1 MIIKNGV
8 LARKTNN
15 ILYQNIIYMFFYVLK
30 YKNIYFYIGVY
41 SMTKQLDKI
50 HLLLETMKQYAAVP
64 ITKQADL
71 IKQLTFMMGAIYTNT
86 NNKADRISY
95 YANISSICQTNHIDY
110 VNAVLIP
117 AGNLI
122 AKTTL
127 SDVAQQQAFIDQ
139 WVSDYQ
145 EATSITN
152 QKHH

>member
-1 MIIKNGV
+1 M
-8 LARKTNN
+8 L
-15 ILYQNIIYMFFYVLK
+15 FYVLK

-41 SMTKQLDKI
+41 SMTNQLDKI

-64 ITKQADL
+64 VSKQAEL

-86 NNKADRISY
+86 NNKEDRLSY
-95 YANISSICQTNHIDY
+95 YANISAICQTNHIDY

-127 SDVAQQQAFIDQ
+127 SDITQQQAFIDQ

-145 EATSITN
+145 EATAITN
-152 QKHH
+152 QRQH

>member
-1 MIIKNGV
+1 MGFWQKKQIIF
-8 LARKTNN
+8 LH
-15 ILYQNIIYMFFYVLK
+15 QNIIYMLFYILK
-30 YKNIYFYIGVY
+30 YINIYFYVGVY
-41 SMTKQLDKI
+41 SMTNQLDKI

-64 ITKQADL
+64 VSKQADL
-71 IKQLTFMMGAIYTNT
+71 IKQLTFMMGTIYTNT

-145 EATSITN
+145 EIDNVTN

>member
-1 MIIKNGV
+1 M
-8 LARKTNN
+8 L
-15 ILYQNIIYMFFYVLK
+15 FYVLK
-30 YKNIYFYIGVY
+30 YINIYFYVGVY
-41 SMTKQLDKI
+41 SMTNQLDKI

-64 ITKQADL
+64 VSKQADL

-95 YANISSICQTNHIDY
+95 YSNISSICQTNHIDY

-127 SDVAQQQAFIDQ
+127 SDITQQQAFIDQ

-145 EATSITN
+145 EITAGIK
-152 QKHH
+152 QRQH

>member
-1 MIIKNGV
+1 MGFWQEKQIIFSH
-8 LARKTNN
+8 
-15 ILYQNIIYMFFYVLK
+15 QNIIYMLLYVFK
-30 YKNIYFYIGVY
+30 YKNIYFYIGVH
-41 SMTKQLDKI
+41 SMTNQLDKI

-64 ITKQADL
+64 VTKQSDL
-71 IKQLTFMMGAIYTNT
+71 IKQLTFMMGVIYTNT
-86 NNKADRISY
+86 NNKADRLSY

-122 AKTTL
+122 AKITL

-145 EATSITN
+145 EANHVTN
-152 QKHH
+152 QKQH

>member
-1 MIIKNGV
+1 M
-8 LARKTNN
+8 L
-15 ILYQNIIYMFFYVLK
+15 LYVLK
-30 YKNIYFYIGVY
+30 HINIYFYVGVY

-64 ITKQADL
+64 VSKQADL

-127 SDVAQQQAFIDQ
+127 SNVAQQQAFIDQ

-145 EATSITN
+145 EATAGTN
-152 QKHH
+152 QRQH

>member
-1 MIIKNGV
+1 M
-8 LARKTNN
+8 TN
-15 ILYQNIIYMFFYVLK
+15 
-30 YKNIYFYIGVY
+30 
-41 SMTKQLDKI
+41 QLDKI

-71 IKQLTFMMGAIYTNT
+71 VKQLTFMMGAIYTNT
-86 NNKADRISY
+86 NNKADRLSY

-110 VNAVLIP
+110 VNTVLIP

-127 SDVAQQQAFIDQ
+127 SDVTQQQAFIDQ

-145 EATSITN
+145 EVASITKKK
-152 QKHH
+152 QH

>member
-1 MIIKNGV
+1 M
-8 LARKTNN
+8 L
-15 ILYQNIIYMFFYVLK
+15 FYVLK
-30 YKNIYFYIGVY
+30 YKKIYFYIGVY
-41 SMTKQLDKI
+41 NMTNQLDKI

-86 NNKADRISY
+86 NNKADRLSH
-95 YANISSICQTNHIDY
+95 YANISFICQTNHIDY
-110 VNAVLIP
+110 VNDVLIP

-127 SDVAQQQAFIDQ
+127 SDVTQQQTFIDQ

-145 EATSITN
+145 EINNVTK
-152 QKHH
+152 QKKH

>member
-1 MIIKNGV
+1 MGIWQKKQVIF
-8 LARKTNN
+8 LH
-15 ILYQNIIYMFFYVLK
+15 QNITYMLFYVLK
-30 YKNIYFYIGVY
+30 YKYIYFYIGVY
-41 SMTKQLDKI
+41 SMTNQLDKI

-64 ITKQADL
+64 VSKQADL
-71 IKQLTFMMGAIYTNT
+71 IKQLTFMMGTIYTNT
-86 NNKADRISY
+86 NNKADRLSY
-95 YANISSICQTNHIDY
+95 YANISVICQTNHIDY

-127 SDVAQQQAFIDQ
+127 SDIAQQQAFIDQ

>member
-1 MIIKNGV
+1 M
-8 LARKTNN
+8 L
-15 ILYQNIIYMFFYVLK
+15 FYVLK

-41 SMTKQLDKI
+41 SMTNQLDKI

-86 NNKADRISY
+86 NNKSDRISY

>member
-1 MIIKNGV
+1 M
-8 LARKTNN
+8 TN
-15 ILYQNIIYMFFYVLK
+15 
-30 YKNIYFYIGVY
+30 
-41 SMTKQLDKI
+41 QLDKI

-64 ITKQADL
+64 VSKQADL

-86 NNKADRISY
+86 NNKADRLSY

-127 SDVAQQQAFIDQ
+127 SDVTQQQAFIDQ

-145 EATSITN
+145 EIDNVTN

>member
-1 MIIKNGV
+1 
-8 LARKTNN
+8 
-15 ILYQNIIYMFFYVLK
+15 MFFYILK
-30 YKNIYFYIGVY
+30 YKSIYFYIGVY

-127 SDVAQQQAFIDQ
+127 SDVAQQQAFINK

>member
-1 MIIKNGV
+1 M
-8 LARKTNN
+8 L
-15 ILYQNIIYMFFYVLK
+15 FYVLK
-30 YKNIYFYIGVY
+30 YINIYFYVGVY
-41 SMTKQLDKI
+41 SMTNQLDKI

-64 ITKQADL
+64 VSKQADL

-86 NNKADRISY
+86 NNKTDRISY

-127 SDVAQQQAFIDQ
+127 SDVTQQQAFIDQ

-152 QKHH
+152 QKQH

>member
-1 MIIKNGV
+1 M
-8 LARKTNN
+8 L
-15 ILYQNIIYMFFYVLK
+15 FYVLK

-41 SMTKQLDKI
+41 SMTNQLDKI

-64 ITKQADL
+64 VSKQADL

-86 NNKADRISY
+86 NNKADRLSY

-127 SDVAQQQAFIDQ
+127 SDVEQQQAFIDQ

-145 EATSITN
+145 EASFVTN
-152 QKHH
+152 QKQH

>member
-1 MIIKNGV
+1 M
-8 LARKTNN
+8 TN
-15 ILYQNIIYMFFYVLK
+15 
-30 YKNIYFYIGVY
+30 
-41 SMTKQLDKI
+41 QLDKI
-50 HLLLETMKQYAAVP
+50 HLLLETMKQYSSVP

-86 NNKADRISY
+86 NNKADRLSY
-95 YANISSICQTNHIDY
+95 YANIYSICQTNDIDY

-127 SDVAQQQAFIDQ
+127 SDVTQQQAFINQ

-145 EATSITN
+145 EILTN
-152 QKHH
+152 TNANSKNFLN

>member
-1 MIIKNGV
+1 M
-8 LARKTNN
+8 L
-15 ILYQNIIYMFFYVLK
+15 FYVLK

-41 SMTKQLDKI
+41 SMTNQLDKI

-64 ITKQADL
+64 VSKQADL
-71 IKQLTFMMGAIYTNT
+71 IKQLTFMMGTIYTNT
-86 NNKADRISY
+86 NNKADRLSY

-127 SDVAQQQAFIDQ
+127 SDVTQQQAFIDQ
-139 WVSDYQ
+139 WVSNYKKIDNV
-145 EATSITN
+145 TN
-152 QKHH
+152 QKQH

>member
-1 MIIKNGV
+1 
-8 LARKTNN
+8 
-15 ILYQNIIYMFFYVLK
+15 MFFYVLK

-71 IKQLTFMMGAIYTNT
+71 IKQLTFMMGTIYTNT

-127 SDVAQQQAFIDQ
+127 SDVAQQQAFINQ

>member
-1 MIIKNGV
+1 MGFWQKKQVIF
-8 LARKTNN
+8 LH
-15 ILYQNIIYMFFYVLK
+15 QNITYMLFYVLK
-30 YKNIYFYIGVY
+30 YTNIYFYVGVY
-41 SMTKQLDKI
+41 SMTNQLDKI

-64 ITKQADL
+64 VSKQADL

-122 AKTTL
+122 AKITL

-145 EATSITN
+145 ESTFIAN
-152 QKHH
+152 QRQH

>member
-1 MIIKNGV
+1 M
-8 LARKTNN
+8 TN
-15 ILYQNIIYMFFYVLK
+15 
-30 YKNIYFYIGVY
+30 
-41 SMTKQLDKI
+41 QLDKI
-50 HLLLETMKQYAAVP
+50 HLLLETMKQYAAIP
-64 ITKQADL
+64 ITRQADL

-127 SDVAQQQAFIDQ
+127 SNVVQQQTFIDQ

-145 EATSITN
+145 EANHVTN
-152 QKHH
+152 QKQH

>member
-1 MIIKNGV
+1 M
-8 LARKTNN
+8 L
-15 ILYQNIIYMFFYVLK
+15 FYVLK

-41 SMTKQLDKI
+41 SMTNQLDKI

-86 NNKADRISY
+86 TNKEDRLSY

-110 VNAVLIP
+110 VNAILIP

-122 AKTTL
+122 AKITL
-127 SDVAQQQAFIDQ
+127 SDVTQQQAFIDQ

-145 EATSITN
+145 EVNSITN
-152 QKHH
+152 RKHH

>member
-1 MIIKNGV
+1 M
-8 LARKTNN
+8 L
-15 ILYQNIIYMFFYVLK
+15 FYVLK
-30 YKNIYFYIGVY
+30 YKYIYFYVGVY
-41 SMTKQLDKI
+41 SMTNQLDKI
-50 HLLLETMKQYAAVP
+50 HLLLETMNQYAAVP
-64 ITKQADL
+64 VSKQADL

-86 NNKADRISY
+86 NNKADRLSY

-127 SDVAQQQAFIDQ
+127 SNVTQQQAFIDQ

-145 EATSITN
+145 EVAFITN
-152 QKHH
+152 KKRH

>member
-1 MIIKNGV
+1 MGFWQKKQV
-8 LARKTNN
+8 KFLH
-15 ILYQNIIYMFFYVLK
+15 QNITYMLFYVLK
-30 YKNIYFYIGVY
+30 YINIYFYVGVY
-41 SMTKQLDKI
+41 SMTNQLDKI
-50 HLLLETMKQYAAVP
+50 HLLLETMKQYSAVP
-64 ITKQADL
+64 VSKQANL

-127 SDVAQQQAFIDQ
+127 SNVTQQQAFIDQ

>member
-1 MIIKNGV
+1 
-8 LARKTNN
+8 
-15 ILYQNIIYMFFYVLK
+15 MFFYILK

-41 SMTKQLDKI
+41 SMTNELDKI

-64 ITKQADL
+64 VSKQVDL

-86 NNKADRISY
+86 NNKADRLSY

-145 EATSITN
+145 EVAAVAN
-152 QKHH
+152 QKQH

>member
-1 MIIKNGV
+1 M
-8 LARKTNN
+8 TN
-15 ILYQNIIYMFFYVLK
+15 
-30 YKNIYFYIGVY
+30 
-41 SMTKQLDKI
+41 QLDKI
-50 HLLLETMKQYAAVP
+50 HLLLETMKQYTAVP
-64 ITKQADL
+64 VSKQADL

-86 NNKADRISY
+86 NNKADRLSY
-95 YANISSICQTNHIDY
+95 ICQTNHIDY

-145 EATSITN
+145 EASFVTN
-152 QKHH
+152 QKQH

>member
-1 MIIKNGV
+1 MGFWQEKQIIF
-8 LARKTNN
+8 
-15 ILYQNIIYMFFYVLK
+15 LYQNIIYMLFYVLK

-41 SMTKQLDKI
+41 SMTNQLDKI

-64 ITKQADL
+64 ITKRADL
-71 IKQLTFMMGAIYTNT
+71 IKQLTFMMGTIYTNT
-86 NNKADRISY
+86 NNKADRLSY

-127 SDVAQQQAFIDQ
+127 SDVTQQQAFIDQ

-145 EATSITN
+145 EVASITKKK
-152 QKHH
+152 QH

>member
-1 MIIKNGV
+1 MGFWQEKQIIFSH
-8 LARKTNN
+8 
-15 ILYQNIIYMFFYVLK
+15 QNIIYMLLYVFK
-30 YKNIYFYIGVY
+30 YKNIYFYIGVH
-41 SMTKQLDKI
+41 SMTNQLDKI

-64 ITKQADL
+64 VTKQSDL
-71 IKQLTFMMGAIYTNT
+71 IKQLTFMMGAI
-86 NNKADRISY
+86 

-122 AKTTL
+122 AKITL

-145 EATSITN
+145 EANHVTN
-152 QKHH
+152 QKQH

>member
-1 MIIKNGV
+1 MGFWQKKQVIF
-8 LARKTNN
+8 LH
-15 ILYQNIIYMFFYVLK
+15 QNIIYMLFYVLK
-30 YKNIYFYIGVY
+30 YINIYFYVGVY
-41 SMTKQLDKI
+41 SMTNQLDKI
-50 HLLLETMKQYAAVP
+50 HLLLETMKQYSAVP
-64 ITKQADL
+64 VSKQADL

-86 NNKADRISY
+86 NNKADCISY

-145 EATSITN
+145 EATDGTN
-152 QKHH
+152 QRQH

>member
-1 MIIKNGV
+1 MGIWQKKQVIF
-8 LARKTNN
+8 LH
-15 ILYQNIIYMFFYVLK
+15 QNITYMLFYVLK
-30 YKNIYFYIGVY
+30 YKYIYFYIGVY
-41 SMTKQLDKI
+41 SMTNQLDKI

-64 ITKQADL
+64 VSKQADL
-71 IKQLTFMMGAIYTNT
+71 IKQLTFMMGTIYTNT
-86 NNKADRISY
+86 NNKADRLSY
-95 YANISSICQTNHIDY
+95 YANISVICQTNHIDY

>member
-1 MIIKNGV
+1 M
-8 LARKTNN
+8 L
-15 ILYQNIIYMFFYVLK
+15 FYVLK

-41 SMTKQLDKI
+41 SMTNQLDKI

-71 IKQLTFMMGAIYTNT
+71 IKQLTFMMGSIYTNT

>member
-1 MIIKNGV
+1 MGFWQKKQVIF
-8 LARKTNN
+8 LH
-15 ILYQNIIYMFFYVLK
+15 QNITYMLFYVLK
-30 YKNIYFYIGVY
+30 YINIYFYVGVY
-41 SMTKQLDKI
+41 SMTNQLDKI
-50 HLLLETMKQYAAVP
+50 HLLLETMKQYSAVP
-64 ITKQADL
+64 VSKQADL

-145 EATSITN
+145 EATDGTN
-152 QKHH
+152 QRQH